1 MRRFILLIIA
11 LATLLP
17 SLAQAYDVLVLQSR
31 RDPAYDEVL
40 KGFRFEQKS
49 SLRMLV
55 LSDYAEVDVVRVVR
69 EDHPRLILALGDAAL
84 KEFLKVRN
92 TPVLAMM
99 TLGVPSNSSAHP
111 NLIGISMF
119 AAPESYLTV
128 FHNMK
133 ARRVGVI
140 YNPAKSGWYLDQ
152 ARRAARQVGI
162 DLILREVSTGHE
174 TMTQLSGLAGKVD
187 ALWMVPD
194 ITAVTRESIEAYF
207 QFGQAN
213 SVPVISFSG
222 SYVNLGAAAALD
234 VDLIA
239 LGRQADR
246 MVSQILSGELSSSKV
261 VFPDKAVIKT
271 NRSVMQRLDIDPG
284 RIVKHGN

>member
-11 LATLLP
+11 LAVLLP
-17 SLAQAYDVLVLQSR
+17 NLALAYDVLILQSR
-31 RDPAYDEVL
+31 RDPVYDEVL
-40 KGFRFEQKS
+40 KGFGFEQKS

-55 LSDYAEVDVVRVVR
+55 MSDYAEVDVVRVVR

-84 KEFLKVRN
+84 KEARKVSN

-99 TLGVPSNSSAHP
+99 TLGIPANSSVYP

-119 AAPESYLTV
+119 AAPESYMTV
-128 FHNMK
+128 FRNMK
-133 ARRVGVI
+133 TRRVGVI
-140 YNPAKSGWYLDQ
+140 YNPAKSGWYLEQ
-152 ARRAARQVGI
+152 ARRAAKQAGI
-162 DLILREVSTGHE
+162 DLVEREVSTSHE
-174 TMTQLSGLAGKVD
+174 TLSQLSGLSGKVD

-194 ITAVTRESIEAYF
+194 MTAVTRESIEGYF

-222 SYVNLGAAAALD
+222 SYVSLGAAAALD
-234 VDLIA
+234 VDRIA

-246 MVSQILSGELSSSKV
+246 IVSQILSGELNSSKV

-271 NRSVMQRLDIDPG
+271 NRSVLQRLNIDPG
-284 RIVKHGN
+284 RVGKLGD